1 MSKTYYIENATSSGA
16 ISQEF
21 NSLTACKKNAAESH
35 EVYLRREG
43 F

>member
-21 NSLTACKKNAAESH
+21 NSLTACKNAADSRD
-35 EVYLRREG
+35 VDLRREG